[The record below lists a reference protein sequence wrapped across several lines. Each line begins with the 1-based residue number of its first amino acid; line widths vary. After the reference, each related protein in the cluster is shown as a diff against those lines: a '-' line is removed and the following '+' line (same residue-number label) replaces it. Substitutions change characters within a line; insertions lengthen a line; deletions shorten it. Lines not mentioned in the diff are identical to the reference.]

1 MIYFLTKVIMFPFSV
16 VYGLIII
23 IRNMLFDFGVIKS
36 KKFKA
41 KIISVGNLIMGGSG
55 KTPHVEFIVR
65 LLLDNNLPISI
76 ISRGYKRDTKG
87 LISLSEKDNFM
98 TVGDEPMQYF
108 KKFKGKLDVI
118 VSEDRQKAIQLSE
131 KKGIEYIVMD
141 DAYQQRSIETDC
153 NLLISSIKRPFYDD
167 RLFPI
172 GRLREFKCNA
182 DRADVLIFSGCNIDI
197 TKKEKRTFESKAKKY
212 LKKNTPILFS
222 GITYD
227 KPKKI
232 FGEKIKK
239 NIVAISSIAY
249 PADFFMY
256 VDDNFKLIE
265 TYNFPDHH
273 KYRDQDII
281 KILKNHGENITIL
294 TTEKDAVKLCEYR
307 HLLEGISVYYV
318 PINITF
324 LNKVS
329 ILEYLPK

>member
-1 MIYFLTKVIMFPFSV
+1 MIYLLTKVIMFPFSV

-23 IRNMLFDFGVIKS
+23 IRNMLFDFGIIKS
-36 KKFKA
+36 KKFNT

-65 LLLDNNLPISI
+65 LLLDKNQSISI
-76 ISRGYKRDTKG
+76 ISRGYKRVTKG
-87 LISLSEKDNFM
+87 LISLSEEDNFM

-108 KKFKGKLDVI
+108 KKFIGQLDVI
-118 VSEDRQKAIQLSE
+118 VSEDRQKAIRLSE
-131 KKGIEYIVMD
+131 KKNIEYVVMD
-141 DAYQQRSIETDC
+141 DAFQQRSIDADC

-167 RLFPI
+167 RLFPM
-172 GRLREFKCNA
+172 GRLREFRCNA

-222 GITYD
+222 RITYD

-249 PADFFMY
+249 PDDFFMY

-273 KYRDQDII
+273 KYLDQDII

-307 HLLEGISVYYV
+307 HLLEGISVYYI